1 MDDLELPLCSCSQAH
16 TGRRWPNLK
25 AQQGVWVKNLYAL
38 FQAASR
44 FQCVAFQ
51 ERVLENTKVKIKY
64 LIPLCERHENES
76 HPD

>member
-1 MDDLELPLCSCSQAH
+1 ML
-16 TGRRWPNLK
+16 TGTHREAL
-25 AQQGVWVKNLYAL
+25 AQPQSPTRGLGKNLYAS
-38 FQAASR
+38 FQAASH